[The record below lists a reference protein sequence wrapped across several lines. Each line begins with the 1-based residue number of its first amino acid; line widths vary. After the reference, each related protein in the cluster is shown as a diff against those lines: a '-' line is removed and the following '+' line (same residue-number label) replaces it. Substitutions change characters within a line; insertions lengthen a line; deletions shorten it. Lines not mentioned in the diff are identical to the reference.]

1 MVDNIAITLQH
12 ESNQR
17 RIRSF
22 IKQNDLLADA
32 QIDDAAIIGQ
42 LPDVAIYHEFSSD
55 TYKIRYK
62 ETREFMSEDEIS
74 VWLKKIENP
83 PIGES
88 VKSDHK
94 IKALNFNNPLNHNGR
109 SITDLSKLWE
119 IDKQTKVNLINQ
131 YTQEFYKFDWSDE
144 ASIIDK
150 LTHITA
156 QYEAIHIALSTNKI
170 KVLDREKKERIEKH
184 EREKENRANGLQK
197 SGKIKIKKTAKA
209 VESTKFDI
217 KRDPLYSKYAG
228 ERIMLA
234 FFQMRRK
241 PLNDEETM
249 TAWKKTPMYLDSIS

>member
-55 TYKIRYK
+55 TYRIRYK
-62 ETREFMSEDEIS
+62 ETREFMSEDEVS

-83 PIGES
+83 PATAG
-88 VKSDHK
+88 KTTDK
-94 IKALNFNNPLNHNGR
+94 IKALNFNNPLNHNGKGF
-109 SITDLSKLWE
+109 TDPSKLWE
-119 IDKQTKVNLINQ
+119 IDKQTKVDLINK
-131 YTQEFYKFDWSDE
+131 YTQEFYKLDWNDE
-144 ASIIDK
+144 ASIIEK

-156 QYEAIHIALSTNKI
+156 QYEAIHIVLSTNKI

-197 SGKIKIKKTAKA
+197 SGKIKIKKTVKA

-217 KRDPLYSKYAG
+217 KRDPLYSKYAH